1 MKNLKQAKK
10 ILKTVKNYDDKL
22 LSRTTGLSETLSQL
36 LKDYLPEGLL
46 DDIKE
51 IDKLTVQK
59 KRALIDY
66 ISKAVEQI
74 KLEEEEK
81 KEKTVNLLPLEK
93 FFSIQIKDLKLLKP
107 IEKRAFKKVGIQN
120 LYDAL
125 FFFPKRYDDR
135 RFKSLSKIKD
145 GETGLFRLEV
155 LDIKKINRGKL
166 KVQVFLKQGDKKLNA
181 FFVHDKPF
189 LFSYFRKG
197 KEVILYGKVSVYG
210 KDISIIQPEIYNQF
224 DPVIMDRIV
233 PVYSL
238 RGDSTV
244 KITSQTINHLRR
256 GIFKILKEY
265 LPLFPEYMPE
275 NIRKK
280 YKLPGITEALKKVH
294 FPDIS
299 ENIKDLNNL
308 QTRPQTRVIF
318 DELFIL
324 ELAYAY
330 RKNLLKENP
339 AEAIKT
345 DNNFTEKF
353 ESILP
358 FKLTEDQKKAIKD
371 ILNDISKPSPMNR
384 MVQGDVG
391 SGKTVVAIAASLAVA
406 QSGNQVAVMA
416 PTEILAQQHYRNFKN
431 ILGETVEIYLL
442 TGSTPNKEKKKIYR
456 KMETGEAKI
465 VIGTHALI
473 QDEVKF
479 KNLALVIVDEQHR
492 FGVEQRKAL
501 IEKSGKVP
509 HVLVMTATPIPRT
522 LALTYFGDLDVSV
535 IKQLPSGRKKVET
548 MIYYEDER
556 EVMNSFI
563 RKELE
568 KGRQVF
574 VVYPLIEDSEKIDLK
589 SAEEGFK
596 KWKEAF
602 PDRKVILLH
611 GRMSQEEKDRIMED
625 FRNKKADILVST
637 TVIEVGVD
645 IPNASVMVIEDAYRF
660 GLSQIHQLRGRVGRG
675 KYKGYCFLVVPEEFK
690 YRSDSPEIEKKREK
704 ALQRLKILVSTTDG
718 FKIAEEDFKLRGS
731 GDIIGTAQSGKFYF
745 GLADPTRERDS
756 KILEYAK
763 KEAEKLI
770 EEDPHLEKNPLLKEL
785 VYRKYGDRFNL
796 VNIA

>member
-1 MKNLKQAKK
+1 MKNLKQAKE
-10 ILKTVKNYDDKL
+10 ILEKVKNYDDRL
-22 LSRTTGLSETLSQL
+22 LSRTTGLSETLQQL
-36 LKDYLPEGLL
+36 LKEYLPEGLL

-51 IDKLTVQK
+51 IDSLTVQK

-66 ISKAVEQI
+66 LLKAVEQVRVEQV
-74 KLEEEEK
+74 KEEK
-81 KEKTVNLLPLEK
+81 VPEKLPIER
-93 FFSIQIKDLKLLKP
+93 FFSIKITDLKFLKP
-107 IEKRAFKKVGIQN
+107 VEKRAFKKVGIQSV
-120 LYDAL
+120 YDAL

-135 RFKSLSKIKD
+135 RFKSLSGIKD
-145 GETGLFRLEV
+145 GETGLFKLEV

-166 KVQVFLKQGDKKLNA
+166 KVQVSLKQENKKLNA

-189 LFSYFRKG
+189 LFSFFRKG

-210 KDISIIQPEIYNQF
+210 KEISIIQPEIYNRF

-256 GIFKILKEY
+256 GLFKILKEY
-265 LPLFPEYMPE
+265 LSVFPEYLPE
-275 NIRKK
+275 RLRKK
-280 YKLPGITEALKKVH
+280 YKLPEITEAVKKVH
-294 FPDIS
+294 FPDMF
-299 ENIKDLNNL
+299 EDLTKLNAL
-308 QTRPQTRVIF
+308 LTRPQTRIIF

-330 RKNLLKENP
+330 RKSLLKENP
-339 AEAIKT
+339 AEAIKI
-345 DNNFTEKF
+345 DSGFIEDFEKL
-353 ESILP
+353 LP
-358 FKLTEDQKKAIKD
+358 FKLTDDQKKAIKE
-371 ILNDISKPSPMNR
+371 IIEDISKPSPMNR

-391 SGKTVVAIAASLAVA
+391 SGKTVVAVAASLAVA
-406 QSGNQVAVMA
+406 GSGYQVAVMA
-416 PTEILAQQHYRNFKN
+416 PTEILAQQHYRNFKS
-431 ILGETVEIYLL
+431 IIRDAEKIYLL
-442 TGSTPNKEKKKIYR
+442 TGSTPAREKREIYR
-456 KMETGEAKI
+456 KMETGEARI

-473 QDEVKF
+473 QDEVRF

-501 IEKSGKVP
+501 IEKSGKTP

-522 LALTYFGDLDVSV
+522 LSLTYFGDLDVSV

-556 EVMNSFI
+556 DVMNSFI

-574 VVYPLIEDSEKIDLK
+574 VVYPLIEESEKIDLK

-602 PDRKVILLH
+602 PDKKVILLH
-611 GRMSQEEKDRIMED
+611 GRMSQEEKDRIMEE

-675 KYKGYCFLVVPEEFK
+675 EYEGYCFLVVPEEFK
-690 YRSDSPEIEKKREK
+690 YRSDNPDQEKKREK
-704 ALQRLKILVSTTDG
+704 ALRRLKILVSTTDG
-718 FKIAEEDFKLRGS
+718 FKIAEEDLKLRGS
-731 GDIIGTAQSGKFYF
+731 GDIIGTAQSGRFYF
-745 GLADPTRERDS
+745 GLADPARERDG

-770 EEDPHLEKNPLLKEL
+770 EEDPHLDRNPLLKEI
-785 VYRKYGDRFNL
+785 VFKKYGDRFNL

>member
-1 MKNLKQAKK
+1 MKNLKQAKE
-10 ILKTVKNYDDKL
+10 ILEKVKNYDDRL
-22 LSRTTGLSETLSQL
+22 LSRTTGLSETLQQL
-36 LKDYLPEGLL
+36 LKEYLPEGLL

-51 IDKLTVQK
+51 IDSLTVQK

-66 ISKAVEQI
+66 LLKAVEQVRVEQV
-74 KLEEEEK
+74 KEEK
-81 KEKTVNLLPLEK
+81 VPEKLPIER
-93 FFSIQIKDLKLLKP
+93 FFSIKITDLKFLKP
-107 IEKRAFKKVGIQN
+107 VEKRAFKKVGIQSI
-120 LYDAL
+120 YDAL

-135 RFKSLSKIKD
+135 RFKSLSGIKD
-145 GETGLFRLEV
+145 GETGLFKLEV

-166 KVQVFLKQGDKKLNA
+166 KVQVSLKQGNKKLNA

-189 LFSYFRKG
+189 LFSFFRKG

-210 KDISIIQPEIYNQF
+210 KEISIIQPEIYNRF

-256 GIFKILKEY
+256 GLFKILKEY
-265 LPLFPEYMPE
+265 LPVFPEYLPE
-275 NIRKK
+275 RLRKK
-280 YKLPGITEALKKVH
+280 YKLPEITEAVKKVH
-294 FPDIS
+294 FPDMF
-299 ENIKDLNNL
+299 EDLAKLNAL
-308 QTRPQTRVIF
+308 LTRPQTRIIF

-330 RKNLLKENP
+330 RKSLLKENP
-339 AEAIKT
+339 AEAVKI
-345 DNNFTEKF
+345 DSGFIEDFEKL
-353 ESILP
+353 LP
-358 FKLTEDQKKAIKD
+358 FKLTDDQKKAIKE
-371 ILNDISKPSPMNR
+371 IIEDISKPSPMNR

-391 SGKTVVAIAASLAVA
+391 SGKTVVAVAASLAVA
-406 QSGNQVAVMA
+406 GSGYQVAVMA
-416 PTEILAQQHYRNFKN
+416 PTEILAQQHYRNFKS
-431 ILGETVEIYLL
+431 IIRDAEKIYLL
-442 TGSTPNKEKKKIYR
+442 TGSTPAREKREIYR

-473 QDEVKF
+473 QDEVRF

-501 IEKSGKVP
+501 IEKSGKTP

-522 LALTYFGDLDVSV
+522 LSLTYFGDLDVSV

-556 EVMNSFI
+556 DVMNSFI

-574 VVYPLIEDSEKIDLK
+574 VVYPLIEESEKIDLK

-602 PDRKVILLH
+602 PDKKVILLH
-611 GRMSQEEKDRIMED
+611 GRMSQEEKDRIMEE

-675 KYKGYCFLVVPEEFK
+675 EYEGYCFLVVPEEFK
-690 YRSDSPEIEKKREK
+690 YRSDNPDQEKKREK
-704 ALQRLKILVSTTDG
+704 ALRRLKILVSTTDG
-718 FKIAEEDFKLRGS
+718 FKIAEEDLKLRGS
-731 GDIIGTAQSGKFYF
+731 GDIIGTAQSGRFYF
-745 GLADPTRERDS
+745 GLADPARERDG

-770 EEDPHLEKNPLLKEL
+770 EEDPHLDRNPLLKEI
-785 VYRKYGDRFNL
+785 VFRKYGDRFNL

>member
-1 MKNLKQAKK
+1 MKNLKQAKE
-10 ILKTVKNYDDKL
+10 ILEKVKNYDDRL
-22 LSRTTGLSETLSQL
+22 LSRTTGLSETLQQL
-36 LKDYLPEGLL
+36 LKEYLPEGLL

-51 IDKLTVQK
+51 IDSLTVQK

-66 ISKAVEQI
+66 LLKAVEQVRVEQV
-74 KLEEEEK
+74 KEEK
-81 KEKTVNLLPLEK
+81 VPEKLPIER
-93 FFSIQIKDLKLLKP
+93 FFSIKITDLKFLKP
-107 IEKRAFKKVGIQN
+107 VEKRAFKKVGIQSI
-120 LYDAL
+120 YDAL

-135 RFKSLSKIKD
+135 RFKSLSGIKD
-145 GETGLFRLEV
+145 GETGLFKLEV

-166 KVQVFLKQGDKKLNA
+166 KVQVSLKQGNKKLNA

-189 LFSYFRKG
+189 LFSFFRKG

-210 KDISIIQPEIYNQF
+210 KEISIIQPEIYNRF

-256 GIFKILKEY
+256 GLFKILKEY
-265 LPLFPEYMPE
+265 LPVFPEYLPE
-275 NIRKK
+275 RLRKK
-280 YKLPGITEALKKVH
+280 YKLPEITEAVKKVH
-294 FPDIS
+294 FPDMF
-299 ENIKDLNNL
+299 EDLTKLNAL
-308 QTRPQTRVIF
+308 LTRPQTRIIF

-330 RKNLLKENP
+330 RKSLLKENP
-339 AEAIKT
+339 AEAVKI
-345 DNNFTEKF
+345 DSGFIEDFEKL
-353 ESILP
+353 LP
-358 FKLTEDQKKAIKD
+358 FKLTDDQKKAIKE
-371 ILNDISKPSPMNR
+371 IIEDISKPSPMNR

-391 SGKTVVAIAASLAVA
+391 SGKTVVAVAASLAVA
-406 QSGNQVAVMA
+406 GSGYQVAVMA
-416 PTEILAQQHYRNFKN
+416 PTEILAQQHYRNFKS
-431 ILGETVEIYLL
+431 IIRDAEKIYLL
-442 TGSTPNKEKKKIYR
+442 TGSTPAREKREIYR

-473 QDEVKF
+473 QDEVRF

-501 IEKSGKVP
+501 IEKSGKTP

-522 LALTYFGDLDVSV
+522 LSLTYFGDLDVSV

-556 EVMNSFI
+556 DVMNSFI

-574 VVYPLIEDSEKIDLK
+574 VVYPLIEESEKIDLK

-602 PDRKVILLH
+602 PDKKVILLH
-611 GRMSQEEKDRIMED
+611 GRMSQEEKDRIMEE

-675 KYKGYCFLVVPEEFK
+675 EYEGYCFLVVPEEFK
-690 YRSDSPEIEKKREK
+690 YRSDNPDQEKKREK
-704 ALQRLKILVSTTDG
+704 ALRRLKILVSTTDG
-718 FKIAEEDFKLRGS
+718 FKIAEEDLKLRGS
-731 GDIIGTAQSGKFYF
+731 GDIIGTAQSGRFYF
-745 GLADPTRERDS
+745 GLADPARERDG

-770 EEDPHLEKNPLLKEL
+770 EEDPHLDRNPLLKEI
-785 VYRKYGDRFNL
+785 VFRKYGDRFNL